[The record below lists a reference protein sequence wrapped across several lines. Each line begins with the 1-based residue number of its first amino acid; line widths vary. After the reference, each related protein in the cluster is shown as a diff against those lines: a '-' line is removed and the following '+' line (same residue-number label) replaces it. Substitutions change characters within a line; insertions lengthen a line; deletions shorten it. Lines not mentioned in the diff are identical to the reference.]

1 MFRKILIANRG
12 EIAVRIIR
20 TARKLGI
27 SPIAVYSD
35 ADAKAQHVALAD
47 AAYRIGPAPSRESYL
62 NIAAVLDAARR
73 SGAEAIH
80 PGYGFLSENPD
91 FAEACVAA
99 GIVFIGPP
107 AAAIRAM
114 GSKAAAKELMRKAGV
129 PLIPGYHGEAQ
140 DTKSL
145 AAEAARLRYPIMI
158 KASAGG
164 GGKGMRLVERAEE
177 FEAALAGAKREA
189 LAAFGDD
196 TVLLEKYLPHARHVE
211 VQIFSDTYG
220 NAVYLFERDCSIQR
234 RHQKIIEEAPAPGV
248 GPSDRRAMGE
258 AAVAAARAVGY
269 VGAGTV
275 EFLRADS
282 EFYFME
288 MNTRLQVEHPVT
300 EMITGQDL
308 VEWQLRVAAGEKL
321 PLQQEELR
329 CSGHAIEARIYAEDP
344 ARDFLPSIGTIT
356 HLRLPEPSP
365 AVRVDCGVRAG
376 DAVRVEYDPMIAKLI
391 VHGETRAAALRRLAT
406 ALAQCE
412 VAGVE
417 TNLDLLRAIAEH
429 PEFAEGGVDT
439 NFLERHP
446 EMLRPDAE
454 IPEFAIAAI
463 VFRELE
469 MRKKIAA
476 ENARAREDPYS
487 PWAETD
493 AWALNLPNCHEI
505 VLAGH
510 GKVYEV
516 RAFPLEAGRWRL
528 QMESGEHIVS
538 GEWDGGLLQLCL
550 DETQRVVSIVQA
562 GDVYTTFFDGKRYAL
577 SRRDPS
583 RPEEGE
589 AAGEDRVRAPIPGYV
604 RRVFAEEGQLVERG
618 AALVVLEAMKM
629 ELTLTAPIAGRVETV
644 AVAVGEM
651 VQEGQDLV
659 ALTPAAG

>member
-12 EIAVRIIR
+12 EIAVRVIR

-62 NIAAVLDAARR
+62 NIAAILDAARR
-73 SGAEAIH
+73 SGAEAVH
-80 PGYGFLSENPD
+80 PGYGFLSENAD

-107 AAAIRAM
+107 ATAIRAM
-114 GSKAAAKELMRKAGV
+114 GSKAAAKDLMRKAGV

-140 DTKSL
+140 DEESL
-145 AAEAARLRYPIMI
+145 GAEAARLGYPIMI

-164 GGKGMRLVERAEE
+164 GGKGMRLVERAED
-177 FEAALAGAKREA
+177 FSAALAGAKREA

-196 TVLLEKYLPHARHVE
+196 SVLLEKYLPHARHVE
-211 VQIFSDTYG
+211 VQIFCDTYG

-248 GPSDRRAMGE
+248 TSAERRAMGE

-275 EFLRADS
+275 EFLRADG

-308 VEWQLRVAAGEKL
+308 VEWQLRVAAGERS

-329 CSGHAIEARIYAEDP
+329 CSGHAMEARIYAEDP

-356 HLRLPEPSP
+356 HLRLPEPNP

-391 VHGETRAAALRRLAT
+391 VHGETRAAALRRLAV

-412 VAGVE
+412 VGGVE
-417 TNLDLLRAIAEH
+417 TNLDLLRAVAEH
-429 PEFAEGGVDT
+429 PEFAQGGVDT

-446 EMLRPDAE
+446 EMLRSSAE
-454 IPEFAIAAI
+454 IPDFAIAAM
-463 VFRELE
+463 VFQELE
-469 MRKKIAA
+469 MRKKTAA
-476 ENARAREDPYS
+476 ERARAREDPYS

-493 AWALNLPNCHEI
+493 AWALNLPNWHDI

-510 GKVYEV
+510 GKVYNL
-516 RAFPLEAGRWRL
+516 RAFPLGTGRWRL
-528 QMESGEHIVS
+528 QMESGEHVIS
-538 GEWDGGLLQLCL
+538 GERHEGLLELCL
-550 DETQRVVSIVQA
+550 DETQRVVSIAQA
-562 GDVYTTFFDGKRYAL
+562 GDVYTTFLDGKCYTL

-583 RPEEGE
+583 RPEAGE
-589 AAGEDRVRAPIPGYV
+589 AAGENLVRAPIPGYV
-604 RRVFAEEGQLVERG
+604 RRVFAEAGQFVERG
-618 AALVVLEAMKM
+618 AALLVLEAMKM

-659 ALTPAAG
+659 TLAPAAG